1 MTGLR
6 KILFLIVG
14 FLLAFGVA
22 LVPSVLKIK
31 QVEKQAR
38 VVIDGQIIL
47 ADVALTNEDREQG
60 LSGVKYMGDN
70 EGMLFIFEE
79 EKKHGIWMKDMRIP
93 IDILWIKDEVIVDVD
108 EHVMPEPDK
117 DISELTIYKPSEPVD
132 RVLEI
137 RGGRFGMFDVEVGD
151 KVEIESVIPNQSW
164 AGSIINAVK
173 GLFGLKNN

>member
-117 DISELTIYKPSEPVD
+117 DI
-132 RVLEI
+132 
-137 RGGRFGMFDVEVGD
+137 
-151 KVEIESVIPNQSW
+151 
-164 AGSIINAVK
+164 
-173 GLFGLKNN
+173 

>member
-6 KILFLIVG
+6 KILFLVVG

-22 LVPSVLKIK
+22 LIPSVLRIK

-38 VVIDGQIIL
+38 IVIDGQVIL
-47 ADVALTNEDREQG
+47 ADVALTSKDREQG
-60 LSGVKYMGDN
+60 LAGVKYMGDN

-79 EKKHGIWMKDMRIP
+79 EKRHGIWMKGMKIP

-117 DISELTIYKPSEPVD
+117 DISELTIYKPSESVD

-151 KVEIESVIPNQSW
+151 KIEIESVIPNQSW
-164 AGSIINAVK
+164 AANVISSVK
-173 GLFGLKNN
+173 KLFGWER